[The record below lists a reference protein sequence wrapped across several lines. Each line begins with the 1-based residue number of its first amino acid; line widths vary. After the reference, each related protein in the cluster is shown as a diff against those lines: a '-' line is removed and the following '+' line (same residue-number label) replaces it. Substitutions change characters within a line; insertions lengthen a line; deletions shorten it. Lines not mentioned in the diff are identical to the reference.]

1 MDQAFCQIEKDRVES
16 VRKVAFYSEH
26 FLNLPSLTGVPRL
39 KIRSLINKYSE
50 ELFRINYHPRPEIE
64 RLLDA
69 EIQVLNNHILIN
81 KSCYAH
87 LYAKMLTADIEREK
101 NHMAFIESVVVVWQE
116 NRLNL
121 EISRL
126 E

>member
-1 MDQAFCQIEKDRVES
+1 MDQAFDQVEKDRVES
-16 VRKVAFYSEH
+16 VSDWKFSANVCQLAQIDRSC
-26 FLNLPSLTGVPRL
+26 GL
-39 KIRSLINKYSE
+39 KIRTIINKYSE

-69 EIQVLNNHILIN
+69 EIQNLNNHILIN
-81 KSCYAH
+81 KSCYAQ
-87 LYAKMLTADIEREK
+87 LYAKLLTADIEREK
-101 NHMAFIESVVVVWQE
+101 NHMAYIESVIVVWQE